1 MDSPTLATLDL
12 NLLRVFHVMMEEGSA
27 TRAAQRLGLTQS
39 AISHALKRLRTAL
52 NDDLFVRVADG
63 MRPTTWALE
72 AAPLLAEALGQIER
86 ALAPHR
92 FSPGDS
98 HRIFHICAAP
108 YAASILLPRVVGR
121 CRQEAPNTKLA
132 VHAWDQASADS
143 LDSGRADIAIG
154 MFRSS
159 PERFESETLFEER
172 LVYAVRND
180 HADRSSFPNIVKVD
194 YPEEMG
200 GYDLCAL
207 PDRPKESASA
217 AAIAPDWHC
226 AIAIA
231 AKSNL
236 AAFAPERLVRAY
248 QAYLPIACVRPLNDP
263 PRLQI
268 RALWRRENS
277 AHPAIIWLRE
287 ILREEAANVD
297 A

>member
-12 NLLRVFHVMMEEGSA
+12 NLLRVFHVLMEEGSA

-39 AISHALKRLRTAL
+39 AISHALKRLRMAL
-52 NDDLFVRVADG
+52 NDDLFVRVSDG
-63 MRPTTWALE
+63 MRPTAWAIE

-86 ALAPHR
+86 ALAPRR
-92 FSPGDS
+92 FSPEDS
-98 HRIFHICAAP
+98 HRTFHVCAAP

-121 CRQEAPNTKLA
+121 CRQEAPNAKLS
-132 VHAWDQASADS
+132 VRAWDQASADF
-143 LDSGRADIAIG
+143 LDTGRADIAIG
-154 MFRSS
+154 IFRSS

-180 HADRSSFPNIVKVD
+180 LADRSSFPNIVKVD

-200 GYDLCAL
+200 GYDLSA
-207 PDRPKESASA
+207 PADRPKESTS

-231 AKSNL
+231 ANSNL

-248 QAYLPIACVRPLNDP
+248 QAHLPIACVRPLNDP

-277 AHPAIIWLRE
+277 AHPAIIWLRD